1 MAKPPV
7 KGRWAGLTAKIA
19 QADTGKPVTPFTGPS
34 GDIRPKMRDAA
45 DKPGVSAKMKATAAG
60 KRVK

>member
-1 MAKPPV
+1 MAA

-19 QADTGKPVTPFTGPS
+19 SADTGKPEMPFTGPS
-34 GDIRPKMRDAA
+34 GDIKPKARPAG
-45 DKPGVSAKMKATAAG
+45 DKPGVTAKEKAVMAG